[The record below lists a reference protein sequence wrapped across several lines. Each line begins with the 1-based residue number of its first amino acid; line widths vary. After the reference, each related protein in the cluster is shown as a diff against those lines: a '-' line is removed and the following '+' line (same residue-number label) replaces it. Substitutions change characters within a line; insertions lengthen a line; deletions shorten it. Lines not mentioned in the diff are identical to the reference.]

1 MKKLL
6 IILLIT
12 SFTRNTIAQ
21 KANLDGIWKL
31 TETVKYG
38 EQSRTRI
45 AYITFK
51 DNGTIEVSKREI
63 GTWQKNES
71 KNIFSAECF
80 HFPSINGDNIIETL
94 DEKLL
99 KLKNAN
105 GEIVSLQKIGLPK
118 GEKLN
123 NKYVGEWLLGK
134 VEKDGESNFEGV
146 LINLNSK
153 GIFYVQGYIFGEWN
167 YNKKTK
173 KLFFDV
179 KEKSDPFN
187 GKHSVLKSNKSA
199 FTLGSKGAK
208 MYFSKIDKEKITKDN
223 KVSGLT
229 GSWEIENKTNST
241 ICKSITSEMTLSR
254 YHNG

>member
-105 GEIVSLQKIGLPK
+105 GEIVSLQKIGLEILLDALRFPN
-118 GEKLN
+118 LAHL
-123 NKYVGEWLLGK
+123 VVALFLLG
-134 VEKDGESNFEGV
+134 F
-146 LINLNSK
+146 
-153 GIFYVQGYIFGEWN
+153 
-167 YNKKTK
+167 
-173 KLFFDV
+173 
-179 KEKSDPFN
+179 
-187 GKHSVLKSNKSA
+187 
-199 FTLGSKGAK
+199 
-208 MYFSKIDKEKITKDN
+208 
-223 KVSGLT
+223 LT
-229 GSWEIENKTNST
+229 GFQ
-241 ICKSITSEMTLSR
+241 
-254 YHNG
+254 